1 MLIEHDRGKSVRST
15 GFFIAFEQGNEL
27 SMISRSDLRNCVH
40 DDRTAFDCLISQGYI
55 QLAEHLELNSL
66 ALEIDILK
74 CRCAQ
79 LIVWKRITYQQC
91 LLPRFFY
98 LHEKNFLKKNVSG
111 SAVVFFVGN
120 ISDERLVSLEY
131 QEGF

>member
-1 MLIEHDRGKSVRST
+1 MTVENLSVPLVSLLL
-15 GFFIAFEQGNEL
+15 L
-27 SMISRSDLRNCVH
+27 SKEMNYLISRSDLRNCVH

-91 LLPRFFY
+91 LLPRFF
-98 LHEKNFLKKNVSG
+98 F
-111 SAVVFFVGN
+111 
-120 ISDERLVSLEY
+120 ISMRKI
-131 QEGF
+131 F

>member
-1 MLIEHDRGKSVRST
+1 MAIRWRNAINPFLIACRNSNLKIVQMLIEHDRGKSVRST

-79 LIVWKRITYQQC
+79 LIVSKRITYQQC
-91 LLPRFFY
+91 LLPRFF
-98 LHEKNFLKKNVSG
+98 F
-111 SAVVFFVGN
+111 
-120 ISDERLVSLEY
+120 ISMRKI
-131 QEGF
+131 F